1 MSKFQKTFLTASAF
15 VALSVTAATA
25 ATTPYDLIRPT
36 WPLSWDSAVFDNF
49 DTSMTVIIGAL
60 PKEVVPPNFKAG
72 ELMAD
77 TVDQAY
83 LDAINQ
89 HISPIRVN
97 QAGYLKSDKDRQF
110 YFVGDAKEFE
120 VVDAKGK
127 SLSTMVTGEFTATS
141 YKTASD
147 WTIKAGTDTQMSRY
161 SINFTG
167 PSGTIQIG
175 NIPQSVPTE
184 TRLRIKVGNEL
195 SSTFIVS
202 EDVYTMVKD
211 AAIKFFGIQRSGNSE
226 SWFHGPSHTQ
236 DGAGPV
242 KNVTGATEKSAELAG
257 VKAGDLQGGWYDCG
271 DHLKES
277 LTMAYAF
284 MSLAVMSATNP
295 AKDVDHYAYNQADFV
310 NTDNIPD
317 MLREA
322 KHGAD
327 FFLRAYRA
335 AKGVIDDMPV
345 SVGDLEYDHNGWTRP
360 EFSEN
365 QPEDVG
371 GAAGRSVRL
380 GELGANVSSEIAAG
394 LAILGKDYAK
404 YDEDFAETCLK
415 VAEEM
420 YDFAK
425 NLALGNSTYGDG
437 KKFVNNTKEF
447 GTPARPSNPFYF
459 DDLALASVALLY
471 ATGKEDYLSDALRS
485 TDFAKISHTG
495 AGSFAGGWFAT
506 GNWNDLPKGVENTY
520 WSTQHTF
527 ALYALYKL
535 ILSDK
540 DQAKA
545 FGLTEEERLAAIED
559 CIADM
564 EANLNDIGFKGD
576 NTITLP
582 KNVMKKN
589 TVSYDDI
596 WYTMSRP
603 FSNSYYAGDIFD
615 VMAYADVAAD
625 IEKQGITLPN
635 MGSPE
640 WKSSEMRKL
649 GINQL
654 NYLLGVN
661 PWDISFVYG
670 VGDKNDNHPHHRAS
684 NPEGLNIDGTSYK
697 YVRPVGGLYLGTMPN
712 ETNSLVPSLL
722 SQEYYVYSSV
732 CLDASTNLI
741 SSLTLVS
748 NGGSSYYE
756 KKCDNC
762 DKGDATDK
770 IDTTNTTDS
779 VTKALADLYEFGG
792 IKYVNLNIQIY
803 DRENA
808 NDLMVKL
815 YFDATEEDVEN
826 CNITFTSDICQAYDL
841 DGYNNFCGDELE
853 KTMRNLSLEKVED
866 TYNKEND
873 TYTWALPIYFGDVGS
888 WSKIRLDLGIS
899 KGIKSGEKCYLLFK
913 ASTVDISKSWSITSH
928 EAKDGKPA
936 YEGTP
941 TWDKEQCNTQTPPED
956 PYIAIYNGDKRI
968 WGFGPK
974 DVVETPKDD
983 DDDKNIDDDDKKAD
997 NKDDG
1002 KSDDKKKDDS
1012 KKDDGKKDDSKK
1024 DDGKKK
1030 DGIVASIPSMHIGS
1044 LHVAGRTLI
1053 AQAPAQ
1059 GTKALKV
1066 FDLLGNEIM
1075 SEAFYGESASVN
1087 LANVSK
1093 RGTLVA
1099 RLVMNGKVLETKAIR
1114 VK

>member
-1 MSKFQKTFLTASAF
+1 MHHFQKPLLAASAIA
-15 VALSVTAATA
+15 ALSASAAIA

-36 WPLSWDSAVFDNF
+36 WPLSWDDKAFKNF
-49 DTSMTVIIGAL
+49 VPNEKLKSPL
-60 PKEVVPPNFKAG
+60 PTEVVPPNFKAG

-97 QAGYLKSDKDRQF
+97 QAGYLESDKERQF

-120 VVDAKGK
+120 VVDEMGK

-257 VKAGDLQGGWYDCG
+257 VNAGDLQGGWYDCG

-335 AKGVIDDMPV
+335 AKGIIDDMPV

-360 EFSEN
+360 EF
-365 QPEDVG
+365 QDDVPADRG
-371 GAAGRSVRL
+371 GASGRDVRL

-404 YDEDFAETCLK
+404 YDKDFAETCLK

-527 ALYALYKL
+527 ALYALHKL

-596 WYTMSRP
+596 WYTMSSP
-603 FSNSYYAGDIFD
+603 FNNSYYAGDIFD

-712 ETNSLVPSLL
+712 GTNSLVPTLL
-722 SQEYYVYSSV
+722 SHEYYVYSSV

-762 DKGDATDK
+762 DKG
-770 IDTTNTTDS
+770 NTTS
-779 VTKALADLYEFGG
+779 EKETKALADLYEFMD
-792 IKYVNLNIQIY
+792 INWINLVITIA
-803 DRENA
+803 DRENTDNLTA
-808 NDLMVKL
+808 NL
-815 YFDATEEDVEN
+815 YFEASEEDVEN

-873 TYTWALPIYFGDVGS
+873 TYTWALPIHFGNVDS

-899 KGIKSGEKCYLLFK
+899 KGVKKGKECNILSL
-913 ASTVDISKSWSITSH
+913 ASTVDISSSWSLTAH
-928 EAKDGKPA
+928 KAEDGKPA

-983 DDDKNIDDDDKKAD
+983 DDDKNIDDKDDGDDDDKKAD

-1002 KSDDKKKDDS
+1002 KSDDKKDDDKTDNKKEDGKKDD
-1012 KKDDGKKDDSKK
+1012 KDDGKKD
-1024 DDGKKK
+1024 
-1030 DGIVASIPSMHIGS
+1030 GIIASIPSMHIGS
-1044 LHVAGRTLI
+1044 LHVAGKTLI

-1059 GTKALKV
+1059 GSKTIKV
-1066 FDLLGNEIM
+1066 FDLLGNEVM
-1075 SEAFYGESASVN
+1075 SEAFSGESATVN
-1087 LANVSK
+1087 LSNVSK

-1099 RLVMNGKVLETKAIR
+1099 RLVMEGKVLNTKAIR
-1114 VK
+1114 IK